1 MGLFDINIAFQPLYD
16 SDKRYFFI
24 TGGRGSLKS
33 HSLHDYILKLTY
45 EKGNGVLFTRYT
57 MTSAK
62 KSIIPEFK
70 KTIARLG
77 VEADFHVTEGT
88 IINKKT
94 KSFIFFSGIK
104 TNSGDQTGNLKS
116 LSGINTW
123 VVEEAEDFKD
133 EKVFETI
140 DDSIRTTEKQ
150 NRVILV
156 MNPTTP
162 EHFLYDKWFK
172 HTSKQIMIDGFPVTV
187 SDHPEVEHIHTT
199 FLIGFK
205 YLSKDWLRK
214 AKKWRVRAKKGYDIV
229 TGRTLTEQEQEK
241 SKLFYVNN
249 YLGGWKE
256 KQEGCIF
263 DNWEVGEFDES
274 LPYVFGQDYG
284 FDDPTTLIKVAINKK
299 KKLLYLDEI
308 FYLSGL
314 DDDKIFE
321 LNMKNCQKS
330 LIIGDSAAKTTIITL
345 QRKKLEGKSLNI
357 IPCMKKQG
365 SVLTGI
371 QKMQKYRIIVTN
383 RSKNLIKELNNYVW
397 LDKKSDTPIDDF
409 NHLIDP
415 ARYAVDYL
423 DR

>member
-1 MGLFDINIAFQPLYD
+1 MGLFDINIAFEPLY
-16 SDKRYFFI
+16 SSKKRYFFI

-62 KSIIPEFK
+62 KSIIPEFRK
-70 KTIARLG
+70 AIARLG
-77 VEADFHVTEGT
+77 VEADFHLTEAT
-88 IINKKT
+88 IVNKKT

-172 HTSKQIMIDGFPVTV
+172 HTSKQIKIDGFNVTV

-214 AKKWRVRAKKGYDIV
+214 AKKWRIRAKKGFDII
-229 TGRTLTEQEQEK
+229 TE
-241 SKLFYVNN
+241 
-249 YLGGWKE
+249 
-256 KQEGCIF
+256 
-263 DNWEVGEFDES
+263 
-274 LPYVFGQDYG
+274 DYG

-299 KKLLYLDEI
+299 KKLLYLDECL
-308 FYLSGL
+308 YLSGL

-321 LNMKNCQKS
+321 LNMKNCGNS

-371 QKMQKYRIIVTN
+371 QKMQKYRIIVTG
-383 RSKNLIKELNNYVW
+383 RSKNLIKELNNYIW
-397 LDKKSDTPIDDF
+397 LDKKSDVPIDDF

>member
-1 MGLFDINIAFQPLYD
+1 MGILDINHQYKKLYT
-16 SDKRYFFI
+16 SKKRYFFI

-33 HSLHDYILKLTY
+33 HSLHDFILKLTY

-62 KSIIPEFK
+62 KSIIPEFRK
-70 KTIARLG
+70 AIARLG
-77 VEADFHVTEGT
+77 VSEDFHLTETT
-88 IINKKT
+88 IVNKKT
-94 KSFIFFSGIK
+94 ESFIFFSGIK

-162 EHFLYDKWFK
+162 EHFLFNRWFQ

-205 YLSKDWLRK
+205 YLSKDWLNK
-214 AKKWRVRAKKGYDIV
+214 ANKWRIRAKKGIDIV

-241 SKLFYVNN
+241 SKLFYINN

-256 KQEGCIF
+256 KQEGAIF
-263 DNWEVGEFDES
+263 DNWEIGEFDES
-274 LPYVFGQDYG
+274 LPYIFGQDYG
-284 FDDPTTLIKVAINKK
+284 FDDPTT
-299 KKLLYLDEI
+299 
-308 FYLSGL
+308 
-314 DDDKIFE
+314 
-321 LNMKNCQKS
+321 
-330 LIIGDSAAKTTIITL
+330 TIITL
-345 QRKKLEGKSLNI
+345 QRKKQEGKSLNI

-371 QKMQKYRIIVTN
+371 QKMQKYQIIVTP

-397 LDKKSDTPIDDF
+397 LDKKSDVPIDDF

-415 ARYAVDYL
+415 TRYAVDYL

>member
-1 MGLFDINIAFQPLYD
+1 MGLFDINIAFEPLY
-16 SDKRYFFI
+16 SSKKRYFFV

-62 KSIIPEFK
+62 KSIIPEFRK
-70 KTIARLG
+70 AIARLN
-77 VEADFHVTEGT
+77 VEADFHVTEAT
-88 IINKKT
+88 IVNKKT

-214 AKKWRVRAKKGYDIV
+214 AKKWRIRAKKGVDIV
-229 TGRTLTEQEQEK
+229 TGRVLTEQEQDK
-241 SKLFYVNN
+241 AKLFYINN

-263 DNWEVGEFDES
+263 DNWETGEFDES

-299 KKLLYLDEI
+299 KKLLYLDECL
-308 FYLSGL
+308 YLSGL

-321 LNMKNCQKS
+321 LNMNICSNS

-371 QKMQKYRIIVTN
+371 QKMQKYRIIVTP
-383 RSKNLIKELNNYVW
+383 RSKNLIKELNNYIW
-397 LDKKSDTPIDDF
+397 LDKKSDVPIDDF